1 MNDFNQASLGDY
13 VSKKMSVWILVLV
26 AAITAAVFAVSFV
39 QSRQMFLK
47 QVASWTAIAPQQLM
61 TNLID
66 SDHFS
71 IGREVKLLE
80 STGLFSS
87 FCVHDNQKRELASF
101 GVAACSGQSLIS
113 VKDDAGIV
121 WGYYSFQSDFYRFI
135 SPFVI
140 SGAIFLALISMLYL
154 LIRWRIRSNLESEFS
169 RINHFL
175 QNIELLTEKIHGIYQ
190 EETEMPADVM
200 IAHNAEQATINRA
213 VARLLGEIRK
223 ANKSLKEAISSA
235 EKKRYQDELTEM
247 ALQAA
252 HDIGS
257 PLGVLEAAVQSA
269 TMSLPENSR
278 ITIRNAAAKLR
289 DITYA
294 LLKKAKRDIL
304 SVSNENISQH
314 LLLCLV
320 SHVVSDKR
328 IEYKQRENV
337 RIEFDYSESSY
348 GIFSMIKAADFG
360 RTLSN
365 LINNA
370 IESLGSSGGNISVKL
385 LHEDGNAVVEIIDN
399 GKGIPPEVLI
409 TLGEL
414 GMTYGKDQGNGLG
427 LYHAKKTI
435 ESWGGKLK
443 IQSVV
448 GHGTVVSVHL
458 LKAQQP
464 AWFVPAIR
472 VMDQQT
478 VVVVD
483 DDESVH
489 QIWESRF
496 KHLQAESGHVIN
508 MLQFYAPDELE
519 AWVSTNKVTA
529 SNALYLCDHEFVSS
543 QQNGLELIESLKLN
557 ILSILVTSRY
567 YLDEMAARCEASNIK
582 LLPKDMA
589 GIIPILPMSLI

>member
-1 MNDFNQASLGDY
+1 MNDLNHASLGDY

-26 AAITAAVFAVSFV
+26 AAITAAVFTVSFF

-47 QVASWTAIAPQQLM
+47 QVASWTSIAPQQLM
-61 TNLID
+61 TSLID
-66 SDHFS
+66 SDYFS

-87 FCVHDNQKRELASF
+87 FCVLDNQKRELASF
-101 GVAACSGQSLIS
+101 GVGACSGQSLIS
-113 VKDDAGIV
+113 VKNDAGIV

-135 SPFVI
+135 SPFLI

-169 RINHFL
+169 RFNHFL
-175 QNIELLTEKIHGIYQ
+175 QNIELLTERIHDIYH
-190 EETEMPADVM
+190 EEAEMPAVM
-200 IAHNAEQATINRA
+200 IAHNVEQATINRA
-213 VARLLGEIRK
+213 ITRLLGEIRK
-223 ANKSLKEAISSA
+223 ANKSLKEAISAA

-257 PLGVLEAAVQSA
+257 PLGVLECAVQSA
-269 TMSLPENSR
+269 TMALPENSR

-289 DITYA
+289 DITYS

-328 IEYKQRENV
+328 IEYKMRDNV
-337 RIEFDYSESSY
+337 RINFDYSGSSY
-348 GIFSMIKAADFG
+348 GLFSMIRAVDCG
-360 RTLSN
+360 RILSN
-365 LINNA
+365 LMNNA
-370 IESLGSSGGNISVKL
+370 IESLADSSGNVSVRLMDEDVYAVIS
-385 LHEDGNAVVEIIDN
+385 IMDN
-399 GKGIPPEVLI
+399 GKGIQPEILA
-409 TLGEL
+409 TLGDL
-414 GMTYGKDQGNGLG
+414 GVTYGKEQGNGLG

-435 ESWGGKLK
+435 EGWGGKLTM
-443 IQSVV
+443 QSEI
-448 GHGTVVSVHL
+448 GHGTTVSVYL
-458 LKAQQP
+458 PKTQPP
-464 AWFVPAIR
+464 AWFIPSIR

-478 VVVVD
+478 VVVID
-483 DDESVH
+483 DDESIH
-489 QIWESRF
+489 QIWEGRF
-496 KHLQAESGHVIN
+496 KRLHTETGHLISLLH
-508 MLQFYAPDELE
+508 FYSPGEL
-519 AWVSTNKVTA
+519 ASWVDANKVEA
-529 SNALYLCDHEFVSS
+529 SNVLYLCDHEFACS
-543 QQNGLELIESLKLN
+543 QQTGFELIESLNLN
-557 ILSILVTSRY
+557 ILSILVTNRY

-589 GIIPILPMSLI
+589 GIIPILTMNLL